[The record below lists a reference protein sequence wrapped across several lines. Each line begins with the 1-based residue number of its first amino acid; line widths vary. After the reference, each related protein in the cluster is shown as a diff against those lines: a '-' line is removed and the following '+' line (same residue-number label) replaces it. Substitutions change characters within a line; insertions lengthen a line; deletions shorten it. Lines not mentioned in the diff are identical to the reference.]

1 MLLKKLFDQQ
11 ALFEARIIELSGV
24 QGDHLGSVTGS
35 DLRFLA
41 LYVKIS
47 ELANA
52 TKCYKFTGDRVRFD
66 ESKVVNRYLEVLQY
80 FLSIGIQHNF
90 NMIEDESIEKQI
102 PRMELAPLILEIFK
116 SVHTLKQLVENEDF
130 FEGLKTYGH
139 LFSLINRLGEFLNI
153 TEEQIMAT
161 YRKFLPRESQTNQIN

>member
-11 ALFEARIIELSGV
+11 AIFEARIIELSGV
-24 QGDHLGSVTGS
+24 QGDNLGSVSGS

-47 ELANA
+47 ELANV
-52 TKCYKFTGDRVRFD
+52 TKCYKFTGKPVKFE
-66 ESKVVNRYLEVLQY
+66 ESKIVSRYLEILQY

-90 NMIEDESIEKQI
+90 NMISDENIEKQI
-102 PRMELAPLILEIFK
+102 PHMALAPLILEIFK
-116 SVHTLKQLVENEDF
+116 SVQSLKEFVEMDDF
-130 FEGLKTYGH
+130 FEGLKAYGH

-153 TEEQIMAT
+153 TEEQIMET
-161 YRKFLPRESQTNQIN
+161 YRKFTPSDAQTN